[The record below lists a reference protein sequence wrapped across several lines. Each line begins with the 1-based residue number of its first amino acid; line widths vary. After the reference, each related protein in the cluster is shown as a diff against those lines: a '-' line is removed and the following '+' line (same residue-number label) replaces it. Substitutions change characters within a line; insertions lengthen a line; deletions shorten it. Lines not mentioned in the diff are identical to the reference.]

1 MYLTTVKLFL
11 RNSFDLNYLRKM
23 CGTWAPVLGL
33 ERICRRWPVGAPGRR
48 VGRPILRYATAATYL
63 DARINWRAPAIYYI
77 ILDGYARS
85 EVMRE
90 LFDFDNT
97 AFLERLERKGFF
109 VARGSNANYCQTP
122 LSRSSSLIT

>member
-1 MYLTTVKLFL
+1 MSALASWCARTGGRTANF
-11 RNSFDLNYLRKM
+11 
-23 CGTWAPVLGL
+23 T
-33 ERICRRWPVGAPGRR
+33 GAR
-48 VGRPILRYATAATYL
+48 TAATYP
-63 DARINWRAPAIYYI
+63 DVRINWRAPIIYYI

-122 LSRSSSLIT
+122 LSRSSSLMI

>member
-1 MYLTTVKLFL
+1 MGGQFYGAQPLQPTQTCT
-11 RNSFDLNYLRKM
+11 N
-23 CGTWAPVLGL
+23 
-33 ERICRRWPVGAPGRR
+33 WP
-48 VGRPILRYATAATYL
+48 
-63 DARINWRAPAIYYI
+63 APAIYYI

-122 LSRSSSLIT
+122 LSRLSSLMTWSRV

>member
-1 MYLTTVKLFL
+1 M
-11 RNSFDLNYLRKM
+11 RK
-23 CGTWAPVLGL
+23 
-33 ERICRRWPVGAPGRR
+33 
-48 VGRPILRYATAATYL
+48 
-63 DARINWRAPAIYYI
+63 
-77 ILDGYARS
+77 
-85 EVMRE
+85 